1 MVQWHTKSRRKSTG
15 GLRHTVNARDKKL
28 AERGGD
34 KALTQLADS
43 HQEPKHK
50 TVKAM
55 GGTVK
60 VKALRV
66 KKANVTDRAK
76 KKTSQWDI
84 TTVKQNL
91 ADRLFV
97 RRNIITQ
104 NAVIEIKNE
113 TQTGYARVTSRPGQ
127 DGNVNAVL
135 LTPEE
140 TRAFE
145 QEIAKKTTPAKE
157 EAKAAKAAEAK
168 AKKEA
173 VLKETKTETGQKK
186 QN

>member
-15 GLRHTVNARDKKL
+15 GLRRTVNARDKKL
-28 AERGGD
+28 SERGGD
-34 KALTQLADS
+34 KALTQLADA
-43 HQEPKHK
+43 HQEPRRK

-66 KKANVTDRAK
+66 KKANVTDQAK
-76 KKTSQWDI
+76 KKTGLWEI

-104 NAVIEIKNE
+104 NAVIEVKNSG
-113 TQTGYARVTSRPGQ
+113 QTAFARVTSRPGQ
-127 DGNVNAVL
+127 DGIVNAIL

-140 TRAFE
+140 TIAFE
-145 QEIAKKTTPAKE
+145 HETAKKSSAAKE
-157 EAKAAKAAEAK
+157 EARAAKTAAK
-168 AKKEA
+168 TKKEA
-173 VLKETKTETGQKK
+173 VSKEPKTEKLEE
-186 QN
+186 